1 MLLSSPQ
8 AVVLHLRPVEAIIA
22 AEARAVLAE
31 AAIRLIN
38 TIMMETLI
46 RLAVQTALMDKQEKE
61 VQPIK

>member
-1 MLLSSPQ
+1 M
-8 AVVLHLRPVEAIIA
+8 LHLRPVEAIIA